1 MKMNFEGRVA
11 LLTGAGGGIGRAL
24 CKRLAEMGFRLALVG
39 RSEEKLRAA
48 MEAANGQGLILAGD
62 LCDPAFLQSV
72 VGETVAKLGQLDVL
86 VNNAG
91 VVFVKKL
98 EETGYDELERMFK
111 TNVFAP
117 YMLCRDAIA
126 PLRSSDCAAIVN
138 IGSVVS
144 HKGYATQSAYAAAK
158 HALLG
163 MTKALAAEVYQENI
177 RVHIITPGA
186 VNTDMAR
193 TISRPDVDMDALI
206 APEDIAD
213 AMEFLLAH
221 RSNAVI
227 DEISIH
233 RVGKQPF

>member
-1 MKMNFEGRVA
+1 
-11 LLTGAGGGIGRAL
+11 
-24 CKRLAEMGFRLALVG
+24 
-39 RSEEKLRAA
+39 
-48 MEAANGQGLILAGD
+48 
-62 LCDPAFLQSV
+62 
-72 VGETVAKLGQLDVL
+72 
-86 VNNAG
+86 
-91 VVFVKKL
+91 
-98 EETGYDELERMFK
+98 
-111 TNVFAP
+111 
-117 YMLCRDAIA
+117 
-126 PLRSSDCAAIVN
+126 
-138 IGSVVS
+138 
-144 HKGYATQSAYAAAK
+144 
-158 HALLG
+158 

>member
-11 LLTGAGGGIGRAL
+11 LLTGAGGGIGRTL
-24 CKRLAEMGFRLALVG
+24 CKRLSEMGFTLALVG

-48 MEAANGQGLILAGD
+48 MEAANAQGLILSGD
-62 LCDPAFLQSV
+62 LCDPAFLQSIV
-72 VGETVAKLGQLDVL
+72 SETVSKLGRLDVL

-98 EETGYDELERMFK
+98 EETGYNELESMFK

-193 TISRPDVDMDALI
+193 TISRPDVDMNALI